1 MGIKNSYK
9 FVLLVIGMVAVALSS
24 CKTHQ
29 TTTYMVNAD
38 SLGTSINRV
47 DYSLK
52 LVPSDQLKVMISSLV
67 PEATAAFKTMN
78 AVYTTTDGSQTDN
91 QSTTLREE
99 YSLYVVDK
107 NGNIEVPVLGTM
119 KVEGLSTLEVA
130 DLLRRKV
137 SEHVQDPIVDVKLAN
152 FRVNVLGE
160 VKTPGAKTVKTERY
174 TIFDALADA
183 GDLTMYGRRDNVLLV
198 REDAGV
204 RSFHRLNLND
214 ANIVNSQYYYL
225 KQNDVVYVEP
235 NAVRVVNSEYN
246 QNNSF
251 KISIIS
257 TVVSA
262 ISVIASLVIA
272 LAINK

>member
-1 MGIKNSYK
+1 
-9 FVLLVIGMVAVALSS
+9 
-24 CKTHQ
+24 
-29 TTTYMVNAD
+29 MVNAD
-38 SLGTSINRV
+38 SLGTSINRM

-52 LVPSDQLKVMISSLV
+52 LVPSDQLKVLISSLV

-99 YSLYVVDK
+99 YSLYIVDK
-107 NGNIEVPVLGTM
+107 DGNIDVPVIGKL
-119 KVEGLSTLEVA
+119 KVAGLSTLEVA
-130 DLLRRKV
+130 DLLRNKV

-152 FRVNVLGE
+152 FRVNILGE
-160 VKTPGAKTVKTERY
+160 VRSPGAKTVKTERY

-214 ANIVNSQYYYL
+214 ANIVNSPYYYL
-225 KQNDVVYVEP
+225 RQNDVIYVEP

-251 KISIIS
+251 KVSVIS